1 MILKNKYKIYIKK
14 ILGKGGFGC
23 VYKGKNL
30 ENKQKIAIKC
40 DEKIKY
46 NKKEFKIYK
55 LLNEHFNTFDFIDY
69 YETKDKSYL
78 FLPLFNKNCD
88 SLLKKYSFTIKD
100 ICMLTIQILQQIHN
114 LHKVNIIHCDIKPDN
129 LLWDINTNK
138 FKLIDFGLS
147 KVFIKDTKHVE
158 KIKSQSRCGTLRYMS
173 INSHEKF
180 TLSRKDDLISL
191 CYTIIYLNRSNLPWK
206 GIKNKYSS
214 KKKIYL
220 KIRNLKKLFNKNL
233 DDYEIPEPLI
243 FLLKYSNNLKFNQK
257 PNYLYLIKVFYLYLK
272 KNDFKYDGKWS
283 WIKK

>member
-1 MILKNKYKIYIKK
+1 MSTKYK
-14 ILGKGGFGC
+14 
-23 VYKGKNL
+23 V
-30 ENKQKIAIKC
+30 
-40 DEKIKY
+40 
-46 NKKEFKIYK
+46 
-55 LLNEHFNTFDFIDY
+55 
-69 YETKDKSYL
+69 
-78 FLPLFNKNCD
+78 
-88 SLLKKYSFTIKD
+88 
-100 ICMLTIQILQQIHN
+100 
-114 LHKVNIIHCDIKPDN
+114 KVDN
-129 LLWDINTNK
+129 QP
-138 FKLIDFGLS
+138 
-147 KVFIKDTKHVE
+147 TKHIE
-158 KIKSQSRCGTLRYMS
+158 PGH
-173 INSHEKF
+173 HEVFLSNIQYSSCPMMNFSKP
-180 TLSRKDDLISL
+180 SRKDDLISL